1 MTMAMVSD
9 FPKLK
14 GSRAWLVRAARDMFA
29 SAEAQPVTRLETPDT
44 DRAARVAEHEED
56 KRLLSEVEKH
66 DLAML
71 DRVRSALYDD

>member
-1 MTMAMVSD
+1 MSMVSE

-14 GSRAWLVRAARDMFA
+14 GSRSWLVRAAREMFA
-29 SAEAQPVTRLETPDT
+29 TAEAQPVARLETPET
-44 DRAARVAEHEED
+44 DRAARVADHEED

-71 DRVRSALYDD
+71 DRVRSALYKD